1 MFERPRHREIA
12 LVLAALDADL
22 LREHQ
27 CFFGGGT
34 AIALRHG
41 EYRES
46 EDLDF
51 LVSDLEAYR
60 ALRRLVGSQGVSALF
75 RRPEALQ
82 GFGNVRAD
90 QYGIRTLL
98 SAGNSAIK
106 FEIVFEAR
114 IDLARPRERDSIL
127 GVSTLAE
134 VDLAASKLLANSDR
148 WADDGVFSRDVIDLA
163 MLELKPRTWQA
174 AIEKAEAAYGDS
186 IRRDLARAVEAMA
199 QRKGWLDRCMEKL
212 SVSVPKAL
220 LWQRIKR
227 LRARTGGPQR
237 GLTPES
243 H

>member
-98 SAGNSAIK
+98 SAGNSSIK

-134 VDLAASKLLANSDR
+134 VDLVASKLLANSDR

-163 MLELKPRTWQA
+163 MLDGKSRAWQG
-174 AIEKAEAAYGDS
+174 AIEKAEAAYGPS

-199 QRKGWLDRCMEKL
+199 RRKGWLDRCMEKL

-227 LRARTGGPQR
+227 LRARIGI
-237 GLTPES
+237 
-243 H
+243 